1 MLPSLTGLRSA
12 RKGRAERRIKM
23 GEYRVRTNDRFG
35 TGFDTGERNGLF
47 FEQAK
52 QGLISH
58 RGKERIV

>member
-1 MLPSLTGLRSA
+1 
-12 RKGRAERRIKM
+12 M
-23 GEYRVRTNDRFG
+23 GEYRVRTNVRFG